1 MVIDDEIY
9 KNWFTAGFFLSFENN
24 SQDQVI
30 LKLKQRNGMIQEYIC
45 CKEIDFLYS
54 EIRMGDMISIRF
66 NKEYI
71 GLNTVIKIEKC
82 EV

>member
-1 MVIDDEIY
+1 MMR
-9 KNWFTAGFFLSFENN
+9 FTKIGLQRVFLSFEMNP
-24 SQDQVI
+24 QDQTI
-30 LKLKQRNGMIQEYIC
+30 LKLKQINDMLQKYIC
-45 CKEIDFLYS
+45 CKNIDFLHS

-66 NKEYI
+66 NKEQT